1 MGTPVAR
8 MTPGVALALAL
19 TGALLAACSSPGI
32 NTLPKDDFVTVN
44 GVRLHYVDWGG
55 DGEWLLF
62 LTANGGE
69 LVEQFGSL
77 APQFTDRF
85 HVVGLTRRGTAPSEK
100 PESGYDTD
108 TLVGDIVGF
117 LDAMGA
123 QRANIA
129 GHSVAGAEMT
139 RLGGLHPSRV
149 AKLVYLDAAVDY
161 KLQAELAAEAGM
173 GPQPDHALAAILR
186 GAGVRHPEYERV
198 AGPALSIKVVF
209 DGPIPFRSEDDEAYK
224 KFLKLAEQ
232 RDVIG
237 TQIKQF
243 EGGMARGDLLMLR
256 NTTHGG
262 FLSDPAQQKVFVP
275 VMREFLLRP

>member
-1 MGTPVAR
+1 MGRPVAR
-8 MTPGVALALAL
+8 LSLGVALALAI
-19 TGALLAACSSPGI
+19 TVALLAACSSPGI
-32 NTLPKDDFVTVN
+32 NVVPKDDFVTVN

-55 DGEWLLF
+55 EGAWLLF

-69 LVEQFGSL
+69 LAEQFGSL

-85 HVVGLTRRGTAPSEK
+85 RVVGLTRRGTAPSEK

-117 LDAMGA
+117 LDAMRA
-123 QRANIA
+123 QQANIA

-139 RLGGLHPSRV
+139 RLAGLHPSRI

-173 GPQPDHALAAILR
+173 GPQPDRALAAILS
-186 GAGVRHPEYERV
+186 GAAVRHPEYERV
-198 AGPALSIKVVF
+198 GVPALSIKVVF

-224 KFLKLAEQ
+224 RFLKLAEQ

-243 EGGMARGDLLMLR
+243 EDGMARGELVVLR

-262 FLSDPAQQKVFVP
+262 FLSDPTQQKVFVP
-275 VMREFLLRP
+275 AMREFLLRP